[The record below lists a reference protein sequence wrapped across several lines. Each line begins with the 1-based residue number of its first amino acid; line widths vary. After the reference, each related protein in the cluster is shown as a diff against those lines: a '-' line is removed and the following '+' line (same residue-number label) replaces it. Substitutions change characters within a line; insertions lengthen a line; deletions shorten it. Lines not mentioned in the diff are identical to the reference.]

1 MNQNVTHIR
10 INKYKT
16 GIGFIVSFL
25 LFFCPILSL
34 PLILIEIYNG
44 RKYAVVLFFFFLCI
58 VAFHIPPIGD
68 LYRYY
73 SWYYLSFKDIPF
85 FEIFEFYIT
94 DVSWYAILYYVS
106 NLDLPFQYAV
116 LISGLIQYTI
126 LFYLLYE
133 LKVFQ
138 EKNKIKRFWI
148 IIASSVFT
156 SFWTSF
162 FIARYY
168 LGASFF
174 MLSLFFLYKN
184 DNKKAFFWMFFA
196 ALSHFTFIGFGI
208 LTYLCYRF
216 GDYIT
221 TKKAIILGIII
232 YVIIM
237 GVGTYLESIGFKARY
252 ITGASDWKDSFSL
265 GLKIVDAVASGVL
278 YVVSIFF
285 ILLNRNPRGTILYK
299 IAVVLVALSITTY
312 PFPDLFQ
319 RTQYLVVVTGWLI
332 FLIDRFRM
340 ASIWIHLFI
349 ISSLVS
355 FFFSCLIYYRGI
367 LVSPKSYLWTPIP
380 ISLLKDN
387 YPQIWVERHVDNGDL
402 KKL

>member
-1 MNQNVTHIR
+1 MTQIL
-10 INKYKT
+10 INRYKT
-16 GIGFIVSFL
+16 GIGFCVSL
-25 LFFCPILSL
+25 LFILCPILSL

-44 RKYAVVLFFFFLCI
+44 RKYAVALFFFFLCLI
-58 VAFHIPPIGD
+58 AFHLPPIGD

-73 SWYYLSFKDIPF
+73 NGYFLNFKDIRF
-85 FEIFEFYIT
+85 FEIFDFFIT
-94 DVSWYAILYYVS
+94 DVLWYAILYCVS
-106 NLDLPFQYAV
+106 NIDLPFQFAV
-116 LISGLIQYTI
+116 IISAIIQYTI
-126 LFYLLYE
+126 LFYILNKLN
-133 LKVFQ
+133 VFK
-138 EKNKIKRFWI
+138 ERDKIKRLLTVIASAVFTGFWI
-148 IIASSVFT
+148 V
-156 SFWTSF
+156 
-162 FIARYY
+162 FIARFY

-174 MLSLFFLYKN
+174 MLSLFFLYKEE
-184 DNKKAFFWMFFA
+184 NKKAFIWMVFA
-196 ALSHFTFIGFGI
+196 ALTHFSFVGFGI
-208 LTYLCYRF
+208 LIYLCVRLQRL
-216 GDYIT
+216 IT
-221 TKKAIILGIII
+221 IQKAILWGVIIYIII
-232 YVIIM
+232 IC
-237 GVGTYLESIGFKARY
+237 VGKYLDSIGFKASY
-252 ITGASDWKDSFSL
+252 ITGATDWKDSFSL
-265 GLKIVDAVASGVL
+265 GLKIVDTIANGVL

-285 ILLNRNPRGTILYK
+285 ILLNKNPRGTILYK
-299 IAVVLVALSITTY
+299 IEVVLIALSITTY

-349 ISSLVS
+349 ISSFVS